1 MDLLANYDD
10 DNTQENSVSRSPSPS
25 KKVESSEQ
33 NNMLENEWLSFEQ
46 MISQTAECS
55 KPVVQNDFLV
65 GGVVAYPGMSS
76 SQTKPASPKL
86 EKRLSNSS
94 VKDDN
99 PEDISCDPTDDAEM
113 PALEE
118 DDDAFFKLRKQVKEL
133 DRSSSSS
140 SGSSSASSSRSG
152 SPEKEGSPSPPHL
165 SPQISLP
172 TTTASAPPDITETAT
187 TSAATE
193 KTEEKASEKQKDH
206 KTHQQSKSRERRDR
220 KRSHRS
226 KHHRSSKSRRHRSGS
241 RSRDRRKRHD
251 RHRRHRSKD
260 RRSSK
265 DETKENKDRRDSAK
279 TEESNRKNSTSER
292 KHSES
297 KTVDSQS
304 DKRHSRSKSRD
315 RDRRKDKKEG
325 RSRHRSGEKKRR
337 SHSRDRK
344 RSQSRDRKRKHRSH
358 SRHRSRSPH
367 RNKGRH
373 SRSRSRE
380 RLRSRSPIGV
390 RKLTFK
396 EQMRKQF
403 IDASKEMAKEKVD
416 DSSTGPVRRPGQC
429 LKPSDLLR
437 GVKLNSGESVTP
449 QMALMQTMAAMHK
462 QAQELTGVEVP
473 KYYNPAAVN
482 PLKYAEQIKKRK
494 LLWAKKDEVKEKN
507 DQIETQWKS
516 AFIEEDDGKTASKF
530 RKLMGIKGQAA
541 EGGEELTEDIQK
553 LSEEQRRKHQELFDR
568 LDQEYSFARMTTHTQ
583 RGVGLGFSSAIID
596 PNHPSVKPP

>member
-118 DDDAFFKLRKQVKEL
+118 DDDAFFKLRKLFIIFDLPKNQITSSGLFVYFQQVKEL

-220 KRSHRS
+220 KSITGHQNL
-226 KHHRSSKSRRHRSGS
+226 GATEVV
-241 RSRDRRKRHD
+241 RDLGIEERDMIDTGDIDLKTGGQARMRQRKIKIGETVQKQKKAIGKTVLVKENTVKVRLLILKVIRDIAEVRAEIVIEGKIRRKAG
-251 RHRRHRSKD
+251 
-260 RRSSK
+260 
-265 DETKENKDRRDSAK
+265 RDIVV
-279 TEESNRKNSTSER
+279 E
-292 KHSES
+292 
-297 KTVDSQS
+297 
-304 DKRHSRSKSRD
+304 
-315 RDRRKDKKEG
+315 RRKGEATVEIG
-325 RSRHRSGEKKRR
+325 REARVEI
-337 SHSRDRK
+337 
-344 RSQSRDRKRKHRSH
+344 
-358 SRHRSRSPH
+358 
-367 RNKGRH
+367 GRENTGPTVGTGH
-373 SRSRSRE
+373 VVLIATRE
-380 RLRSRSPIGV
+380 D
-390 RKLTFK
+390 T
-396 EQMRKQF
+396 Q
-403 IDASKEMAKEKVD
+403 VD